1 MLRILSAAI
10 VVAALVFP
18 PAASAAKV
26 ETLKSFKLKTLDG
39 AERTLPDVLGSKAT
53 LVVFFFPTCPYCNA
67 AFPSVQKLYDTYK
80 DRGLSIVWINVVPDE
95 AKLIPGWQAQH
106 GYTVPVL
113 LGKGSTPMEYKVRM
127 TPTHYLL
134 NARGEIL
141 QKKDGFSPGDE
152 KTLEQDI
159 RNALGS

>member
-1 MLRILSAAI
+1 MLRILSVAI
-10 VVAALVFP
+10 VVTALVVP
-18 PAASAAKV
+18 SAAAAAKV
-26 ETLKSFKLKTLDG
+26 ETLKSFTLKTPDG
-39 AERTLPDVLGSKAT
+39 VDRTLSDVLGSKAT

-95 AKLIPGWQAQH
+95 ARLIAGWQTQH

-141 QKKDGFSPGDE
+141 EKKDGFSPGDE
-152 KTLEQDI
+152 KTLEQNI
-159 RNALGS
+159 LKALES

>member
-1 MLRILSAAI
+1 MARLMSIA
-10 VVAALVFP
+10 VVAAALIWSPV
-18 PAASAAKV
+18 ASAAKV

-39 AERTLPDVLGSKAT
+39 VERTLPDVLGAKAT

-95 AKLIPGWQAQH
+95 AKLIAAWQAQH

-113 LGKGSTPMEYKVRM
+113 LGKGSTPMEYKVRT

>member
-1 MLRILSAAI
+1 MLRILSVAI
-10 VVAALVFP
+10 VVTALVVP
-18 PAASAAKV
+18 SAASAAKV
-26 ETLKSFKLKTLDG
+26 ETLKSFKLKTPDG
-39 AERTLPDVLGSKAT
+39 VDRTLSDVLGSKAT

-95 AKLIPGWQAQH
+95 ARLIAGWQTQH

-141 QKKDGFSPGDE
+141 EKKDGFSPGDE
-152 KTLEQDI
+152 KTLEQNI
-159 RNALGS
+159 LKALES

>member
-1 MLRILSAAI
+1 M
-10 VVAALVFP
+10 P
-18 PAASAAKV
+18 
-26 ETLKSFKLKTLDG
+26 E
-39 AERTLPDVLGSKAT
+39 
-53 LVVFFFPTCPYCNA
+53 
-67 AFPSVQKLYDTYK
+67 
-80 DRGLSIVWINVVPDE
+80 E
-95 AKLIPGWQAQH
+95 AKLIAAWQAQH

-113 LGKGSTPMEYKVRM
+113 LGKGSTPMEYKVRT

>member
-1 MLRILSAAI
+1 MLRILS
-10 VVAALVFP
+10 VALVVTALVVP
-18 PAASAAKV
+18 SAASAAKV
-26 ETLKSFKLKTLDG
+26 ETLKSFKLKTPDG
-39 AERTLPDVLGSKAT
+39 VDRTLSDVLGSKAT

-95 AKLIPGWQAQH
+95 ARLIAGWQAQH

-141 QKKDGFSPGDE
+141 EKKDGFSPGDE
-152 KTLEQDI
+152 KTLEQNI
-159 RNALGS
+159 LKALES

>member
-1 MLRILSAAI
+1 MLRILS
-10 VVAALVFP
+10 VALVVTALVVP
-18 PAASAAKV
+18 SAASAAKV
-26 ETLKSFKLKTLDG
+26 ETLKSFKLKTPDG
-39 AERTLPDVLGSKAT
+39 VDRTLSDVLGSKAT

-95 AKLIPGWQAQH
+95 ARLIAGWQTQH

-141 QKKDGFSPGDE
+141 EKKDGFSPGDE
-152 KTLEQDI
+152 KTLEQNI
-159 RNALGS
+159 LKALES